1 MSTDDYT
8 QKILYNFLED
18 ENVRNSKI
26 QSMEFLF
33 ENIHMISNRRGLN
46 CNAQQCYFITFYF
59 VDERKVACYKH
70 GVIMQ
75 KWILSKKQT
84 NTVENYE
91 NSDGNFRLN
100 F

>member
-1 MSTDDYT
+1 
-8 QKILYNFLED
+8 
-18 ENVRNSKI
+18 
-26 QSMEFLF
+26 MEFLF

-46 CNAQQCYFITFYF
+46 CNAQQCNFITFYF
-59 VDERKVACYKH
+59 LDERKVACYKH

-75 KWILSKKQT
+75 KRILSKQQT